1 MHIKEIELQNFKS
14 FGKKVRI
21 PFFDDFTTIS
31 GPNGS
36 GKSNIVDGILFCL
49 GLSNS
54 RVMRAEKLTDL
65 IFNADSGR
73 KNFAQVTIRF
83 DNKDREMPVD
93 SDEIVITRKL
103 RQTESGYYSY
113 YYFND
118 TPVSLGDIHNYLSKA
133 KITPEGYNVVM
144 QGDVTH
150 IIEMTA
156 TERRKIIDEIAGV
169 AEFDEKKEQALN
181 ELEIVRERIERVD
194 IILAEVDEQLAK
206 LQLERD
212 QALKYQSLRDEKRKY
227 EGYVL
232 LARLKDAK
240 SELDKLTGE
249 LQDKEN
255 KKGELTKQVEERKLA
270 LSNIDNKLSE
280 LNASIIQKGEGE
292 QITLKKEIES
302 IKGEISRCTS
312 TIELAENEIND
323 IESQRRK
330 AFLEIDTSQ
339 AKVAEFTT
347 RLNEE
352 TRRKETLTAEAGD
365 KNTQLLMVRSK
376 IAEVDEKFSGT
387 RDKLTGAKE
396 SLEILK
402 NEKNEL
408 MREEDRLLDAIR
420 RNSSEAR
427 DKELEI
433 QEAKTKI
440 ASSDFD
446 TTSAKNQIEELRAKK
461 NELVKDSI
469 DLEKNRVQIKNVITD
484 LENTL
489 RNFQADYAK
498 SEARIKAAAEINYSE
513 PVEVILRAKK
523 SKELPGIYGTI
534 AELGKVDKK
543 YSIALEIA
551 AGARMQSVVVD
562 TDEDAAR
569 AISYLKEKR
578 LGRVTFLPLNK
589 MEGMQKLSK
598 TDKDGVVDY
607 AINLVDFDNK
617 FSSVFWYVFRD
628 TIVANDLMTA
638 RKLMG
643 GKRLVTLEG
652 ELIEKAGAMTG
663 GTIRSKLSFASGEAE
678 NLKKT
683 AEQISEYEGR
693 RKSAVTK
700 FDKLDEHISQLK
712 TESSALDNEITKQQM
727 QMDGIKGRGTRLTE
741 IIETRT
747 NELKGIEVARA
758 EIKKKMD
765 TIEEE
770 KGAKDVLIDKLL
782 LEIKDIEEL
791 LKGSEVPELSDK
803 ATKIEEEIDRLEGR
817 LRDTESVI
825 NAITLDM
832 KYAQAKIDET
842 KERLSELD
850 NKKTGHRT
858 KIASLR
864 EQVKTLGSQLN
875 VKNLRE
881 KELGGELLELQ
892 NHRTT
897 IQKEQSSLKERLEDA
912 LRLVN
917 EMERNMVAL
926 YSTKDAL
933 TEQII
938 SLDNEIAERGLNRD
952 EEVPSSESI
961 ASRIAALTRAMEKL
975 EPVNMRAIDEYNEV
989 ENRQKDLKSRRD
1001 ILFHEREEIIIRIK
1015 KYEEMK
1021 KEAFMNT
1028 FNGINEQFKQVFTEL
1043 SDGTGELF
1051 LENPNEPFTGGL
1063 TIKAQP
1069 SEKTLQRLEAMSGGE
1084 KSLTALSLL
1093 FAIQQYRPAPF
1104 YAFDEI
1110 DMFLDG
1116 MNAEKVA
1123 RRIQNAA
1130 SHAQFIVVS
1139 LRKPMI
1145 EAAKRTIGVS
1155 MQENNI
1161 SSITGIQLN

>member
-14 FGKKVRI
+14 FGKKVKI

-36 GKSNIVDGILFCL
+36 GKSNIIDGILFCL

-83 DNKDREMPVD
+83 DNLDREMPVD
-93 SDEIVITRKL
+93 SDEIVISRKL

-118 TPVSLGDIHNYLSKA
+118 MPVGLADIHNYLSKA
-133 KITPEGYNVVM
+133 KITSEGYNVVM
-144 QGDVTH
+144 QGDVTR

-169 AEFDEKKEQALN
+169 AEFDEKKEQAMN

-194 IILAEVDEQLAK
+194 IILAEVDERLAK
-206 LQLERD
+206 LQQERD

-232 LARLKDAK
+232 LAHLKDARN
-240 SELDKLTGE
+240 ELAKLEGE
-249 LQDKEN
+249 RKDKEN
-255 KKGELTKQVEERKLA
+255 KKGELTKQVDERKKE
-270 LSNIDNKLSE
+270 LSAIEQRLSE

-292 QITLKKEIES
+292 QLALKKEIES
-302 IKGEISRCTS
+302 IKGEISRCAS
-312 TIELAENEIND
+312 TIELAENEISD

-330 AFLEIDTSQ
+330 AFLEIDASQ
-339 AKVAEFTT
+339 AKVSDISG

-352 TRRKETLTAEAGD
+352 NQRKETLTAEVSD
-365 KNTQLLMVRSK
+365 KGTQLLMVRSK
-376 IAEVDEKFSGT
+376 IAEVDAEFAGT
-387 RDKLTGAKE
+387 RDRLSEAKE
-396 SLEILK
+396 KLEALK
-402 NEKNEL
+402 NGKNEL

-420 RNSSEAR
+420 RNSSETR

-433 QEAKTKI
+433 QDAQARI

-446 TTSAKNQIEELRAKK
+446 TTSARNQIDELTSRKK
-461 NELVKDSI
+461 ECARDSL
-469 DLEKNRVQIKNVITD
+469 DLEKNRVQIKNVIAD

-489 RNFQADYAK
+489 RTFQQEYEK

-523 SKELPGIYGTI
+523 NKELPGVYGTI

-543 YSIALEIA
+543 YSVALEIA

-569 AISYLKEKR
+569 AINYLKDKH
-578 LGRVTFLPLNK
+578 LGRATFLPLNK
-589 MEGMQKLSK
+589 MEEMQKLSRK
-598 TDKDGVVDY
+598 EKEGVIDY
-607 AINLVDFDNK
+607 AINLVDYDKK
-617 FSSVFWYVFRD
+617 FSSAFWYVFRD
-628 TIVANDLMTA
+628 TLVTDGLATA

-663 GTIRSKLSFASGEAE
+663 GTIRSKLSFTSGEE
-678 NLKKT
+678 EKLKKI
-683 AEQISEYEGR
+683 AEQIAEYEGR
-693 RKSAVTK
+693 RKSAITK
-700 FDKLDEHISQLK
+700 FEKLEEHISLLRA
-712 TESSALDNEITKQQM
+712 ESTNLDNEITKQQM
-727 QMDGIKGRGTRLTE
+727 QMDEIKSRGTRLTE
-741 IIETRT
+741 IIGTRQ
-747 NELKGIEVARA
+747 NELKEIEAARA

-765 TIEEE
+765 GIEIE
-770 KGAKDVLIDKLL
+770 KRARDEHINNL
-782 LEIKDIEEL
+782 LEEIRGIEEL
-791 LKGSEVPELSDK
+791 LKGSQVPELSGRAEK
-803 ATKIEEEIDRLEGR
+803 LEEEIDRLEGR
-817 LRDTESVI
+817 LRDTEAVI
-825 NAITLDM
+825 NALTLDM
-832 KYAQAKIDET
+832 KYANAKIDEI
-842 KERLSELD
+842 KERLSGLD
-850 NKKTGHRT
+850 IKKAGHRE
-858 KIASLR
+858 KINAMR
-864 EQVKTLGSQLN
+864 EKNRTLESDLK
-875 VKNLRE
+875 VKNIRE

-892 NHRTT
+892 NQRAHV
-897 IQKEQSSLKERLEDA
+897 QKEHLSLKVRLEDVE
-912 LRLVN
+912 RLVN
-917 EMERNMVAL
+917 EMERDMVAL
-926 YSTKDAL
+926 YSTKEAL

-938 SLDNEIAERGLNRD
+938 ALDNEIAERGLNRD
-952 EEVPSSESI
+952 EEVPSSESV
-961 ASRIAALTRAMEKL
+961 ASRIAALARAMEKL

-1001 ILFHEREEIIIRIK
+1001 TLFREREEIILRIK
-1015 KYEEMK
+1015 KYEELK

-1028 FNGINEQFKQVFTEL
+1028 FNGVNEQFKQVFAEL
-1043 SDGTGELF
+1043 SEGTGGLF
-1051 LENPNEPFTGGL
+1051 LENPSEPFSGGM

-1116 MNAEKVA
+1116 VNAEKVA
-1123 RRIQNAA
+1123 RRIQKAA
-1130 SHAQFIVVS
+1130 SNAQFIVVS

-1145 EAAKRTIGVS
+1145 EAAKRTVGVS

>member
-14 FGKKVRI
+14 FGKKVKI

-36 GKSNIVDGILFCL
+36 GKSNIIDGILFAL

-54 RVMRAEKLTDL
+54 RIMRAEKLTDL
-65 IFNADSGR
+65 IFNADGGR

-83 DNKDREMPVD
+83 DNRDREMPVD
-93 SDEIVITRKL
+93 ADEVAVTRKV

-118 TPVSLGDIHNYLSKA
+118 TPVSLSDIHNNLSKA

-150 IIEMTA
+150 IIEMTP

-169 AEFDEKKEQALN
+169 AEFDDKKEQALN

-194 IILAEVDEQLAK
+194 IILAEVGEQLIR
-206 LQLERD
+206 LQQERD

-232 LARLKDAK
+232 LARLKDARN
-240 SELDKLTGE
+240 ELNRLEGE
-249 LQDKEN
+249 LREREAKKE
-255 KKGELTKQVEERKLA
+255 ELKRQAEERRQELKRTEDA
-270 LSNIDNKLSE
+270 LSE
-280 LNASIIQKGEGE
+280 LNSLIIQKGEGE
-292 QITLKKEIES
+292 QIALRREIES
-302 IKGEISRCTS
+302 IKGEISRCNS
-312 TIELAENEIND
+312 TIELSENEIND

-330 AFLEIDTSQ
+330 AFLDIDGMQ
-339 AKVAEFTT
+339 GKVAELVAK
-347 RLNEE
+347 LNEE
-352 TRRKETLTAEAGD
+352 NLRKETVSAELDD
-365 KNTQLLMVRSK
+365 KRTKLLVVRSK
-376 IAEVDEKFSGT
+376 IAEVDAQFTGT
-387 RDKLTGAKE
+387 RDKLAE
-396 SLEILK
+396 SKQQLEAHK
-402 NEKNEL
+402 NGKNEL

-420 RNSSEAR
+420 RKSSEAR
-427 DKELEI
+427 DIELEI
-433 QEAKTKI
+433 QDSVSKIGSADLDTSSVKNRVEEIAAKR
-440 ASSDFD
+440 
-446 TTSAKNQIEELRAKK
+446 Q
-461 NELVKDSI
+461 ELVKDSV
-469 DLEKNRVQIKNVITD
+469 DLEKNRVQIKMVIAD
-484 LENTL
+484 LDNSL
-489 RNFQADYAK
+489 RLFQQEYAK

-513 PVEVILRAKK
+513 PVEAVLRAKK
-523 SKELPGIYGTI
+523 SRELPGVYGTI

-543 YSIALEIA
+543 YSVALEIA

-569 AISYLKEKR
+569 AIEYLKQRR
-578 LGRVTFLPLNK
+578 LGRVTFLPLNR
-589 MEGMQKLSK
+589 MEAMASLSK
-598 TDKDGVVDY
+598 KEKDGVIDY
-607 AINLVDFDNK
+607 AINLVDYDKK

-628 TIVANDLMTA
+628 TLVLDSLNTA

-663 GTIRSKLSFASGEAE
+663 GTIRSKLSFASGEEE
-678 NLKKT
+678 NIKKI

-693 RKSAVTK
+693 RKSAVNKLEKTEEHLAGLK
-700 FDKLDEHISQLK
+700 DESSNFDKEISKL
-712 TESSALDNEITKQQM
+712 EM
-727 QMDGIKGRGTRLTE
+727 QMEEIKSRGTRLAELIESRKKQLAE
-741 IIETRT
+741 IE
-747 NELKGIEVARA
+747 NERI

-765 TIEEE
+765 CIEDD
-770 KGAKDVLIDKLL
+770 KRSRDALINTL
-782 LEIKDIEEL
+782 LEDIGKLEEL
-791 LKGSEVPELSDK
+791 LKGSEVPELSNK
-803 ATKIEEEIDRLEGR
+803 AGKIEEEIDRLEGR
-817 LRDTESVI
+817 MRDIEAGI
-825 NAITLDM
+825 NAIELDR
-832 KYAQAKIDET
+832 KYAQERIDET
-842 KERLSELD
+842 KARLSELD
-850 NKKTGHRT
+850 KKKEGHRE
-858 KIASLR
+858 KINTLR
-864 EQVKTLGSQLN
+864 GQIKKLESDLKAKTI
-875 VKNLRE
+875 RE
-881 KELGGELLELQ
+881 MELGGELLELQ
-892 NHRTT
+892 NKRMR
-897 IQKEQSSLKERLEDA
+897 IQSEENSLKERLLDVQRV
-912 LRLVN
+912 LGDL
-917 EMERNMVAL
+917 ERNLLAL
-926 YSTKDAL
+926 QSTKDAL

-938 SLDNEIAERGLNRD
+938 ALDNEIAERGLNRD

-975 EPVNMRAIDEYNEV
+975 EPVNMRAIDEYNGV

-1001 ILFHEREEIIIRIK
+1001 TLFREREEIILRIK
-1015 KYEEMK
+1015 KCEEMK
-1021 KEAFMNT
+1021 KETFMNT
-1028 FNGINEQFKQVFTEL
+1028 FDGVNEQFKQVFAEL
-1043 SDGTGELF
+1043 SDGTGGLF
-1051 LENPNEPFTGGL
+1051 LENPDDPFSGGM

-1116 MNAEKVA
+1116 VNAEKVA
-1123 RRIQNAA
+1123 RRIQKA
-1130 SHAQFIVVS
+1130 SANAQFIVVS

-1145 EAAKRTIGVS
+1145 EAAKRTVGVA

>member
-14 FGKKVRI
+14 FGKKVKI

-36 GKSNIVDGILFCL
+36 GKSNIIDGILFAL

-54 RVMRAEKLTDL
+54 RVLRAEKLTDL
-65 IFNADSGR
+65 IFNADKGR
-73 KNFAQVTIRF
+73 KDFAQVTIRF

-93 SDEIVITRKL
+93 SDEVVITRKV

-118 TPVSLGDIHNYLSKA
+118 TPVGLADIHNYLSRA

-144 QGDVTH
+144 QGDVTR

-169 AEFDEKKEQALN
+169 AEFDDKKEQALN

-194 IILAEVDEQLAK
+194 IILAEVDDQLTK
-206 LQLERD
+206 LQQERD

-232 LARLKDAK
+232 LARLKDARN
-240 SELDKLTGE
+240 ELDKITHE
-249 LQDKEN
+249 LGDKDARKE
-255 KKGELTKQVEERKLA
+255 ELSKQVDERKKELRD
-270 LSNIDNKLSE
+270 IEDKLSE
-280 LNASIIQKGEGE
+280 LNSTIARKGEGE
-292 QITLKKEIES
+292 QIALKKEMES
-302 IKGEISRCTS
+302 IKGEISRCKS

-330 AFLEIDTSQ
+330 AFLEIDAAQ
-339 AKVAEFTT
+339 GKVKEYSD

-352 TRRKETLTAEAGD
+352 TLRKDTLSNEIND
-365 KNTQLLMVRSK
+365 KSTQLLVIKSR
-376 IAEVDEKFSGT
+376 IAEVDAKFVET
-387 RDKLTGAKE
+387 RDKLAQAKE
-396 SLEILK
+396 TLEAAK

-420 RNSSEAR
+420 RKSSEAR
-427 DKELEI
+427 DMELEI
-433 QEAKTKI
+433 EDSKSKI
-440 ASSDFD
+440 QSADFD
-446 TTSAKNQIEELRAKK
+446 AGNVKNQIEEITAKRQ
-461 NELVKDSI
+461 EHVKDVV

-484 LENTL
+484 LENQL
-489 RNFQADYAK
+489 RTFQQEYAK
-498 SEARIKAAAEINYSE
+498 SEARIKAAAEMSYSE
-513 PVEVILRAKK
+513 PVDALLRAKK
-523 SKELPGIYGTI
+523 NKELPGIYGTI

-543 YSIALEIA
+543 YSVALEIA

-569 AISYLKEKR
+569 AINYLKERR

-589 MEGMQKLSK
+589 MESMSSLQKTEK
-598 TDKDGVVDY
+598 EGVINY
-607 AINLVDFDNK
+607 AINLINYDKK
-617 FSSVFWYVFRD
+617 FNSAFWYVFRD
-628 TIVANDLMTA
+628 TLVTENMAIA
-638 RKLMG
+638 RRLMG

-663 GTIRSKLSFASGEAE
+663 GTIRSKLSFASAEEE
-678 NLKKT
+678 NLKRT

-693 RKSAVTK
+693 RKSAVAK
-700 FDKLDEHISQLK
+700 FEKLEQHLDEIK
-712 TESSALDNEITKQQM
+712 TESRNFDSELTKLEMQMTEIKSRGTRLVEIIEARKNQIKEIEENRAGIKK
-727 QMDGIKGRGTRLTE
+727 QMDGIEGQKREKDAAINKLVEEIGR
-741 IIETRT
+741 
-747 NELKGIEVARA
+747 
-758 EIKKKMD
+758 
-765 TIEEE
+765 
-770 KGAKDVLIDKLL
+770 
-782 LEIKDIEEL
+782 IEEL
-791 LKGSEVPELSDK
+791 LKGSEVPELSSR
-803 ATKIEEEIDRLEGR
+803 ASQIEEEIDRLEGR
-817 LRDTESVI
+817 LRDIEAGI
-825 NAITLDM
+825 NAVTLDR

-850 NKKTGHRT
+850 KKKEAHRER
-858 KIASLR
+858 INELHGR
-864 EQVKTLGSQLN
+864 IKTLESDLAARN
-875 VKNLRE
+875 IRE
-881 KELGGELLELQ
+881 KEIGGELLELQ
-892 NHRTT
+892 NMRAQV
-897 IQKEQSSLKERLEDA
+897 QKEEGVIKEKLEDVQ
-912 LRLVN
+912 RLLS
-917 EMERNMVAL
+917 EIERNILAL
-926 YSTKDAL
+926 NSTKDAL

-961 ASRIAALTRAMEKL
+961 ASRITALARAMEKL

-1001 ILFHEREEIIIRIK
+1001 TLFHEREEIIIRIK

-1021 KEAFMNT
+1021 KEAFMNS
-1028 FNGINEQFKQVFTEL
+1028 FNGVNEQFRQVFAEL
-1043 SDGTGELF
+1043 SEGSGELF
-1051 LENPNEPFTGGL
+1051 LEKPDDPFSGGM

-1116 MNAEKVA
+1116 VNAERVA
-1123 RRIQNAA
+1123 KRIQQSAGR
-1130 SHAQFIVVS
+1130 AQFIVVS

-1145 EAAKRTIGVS
+1145 EAAKRTVGVA

-1161 SSITGIQLN
+1161 SSITGIKLN